1 MSNFNDNIIDT
12 INSQILHGNRT
23 LNLISQ
29 SYSLIN
35 SQQQNLYLLTRML
48 QSNMN
53 SINNDS
59 INNAGINNAGIN
71 NAGINNDSINN
82 DSINNASI
90 NNAGINNASNSNYN
104 NDTSIS
110 NPFSII
116 INDISIS
123 DISSSNLELNSLLYS
138 SLMNLLLSD
147 SSLNITNDTTS
158 NVVDI
163 SSTTILKKFSDI
175 ENPTHTCCSITLEQF
190 YQDDEVL
197 EIINCKHY
205 FNCNALKTWLA
216 TNNVCPV
223 CRQPVE

>member
-1 MSNFNDNIIDT
+1 MANFNDNIIDT

-53 SINNDS
+53 STNNDS
-59 INNAGINNAGIN
+59 TNNNS
-71 NAGINNDSINN
+71 INNDSINN
-82 DSINNASI
+82 DSINNDSI
-90 NNAGINNASNSNYN
+90 NNDSINND

-123 DISSSNLELNSLLYS
+123 DISSSNLELNSLIYS

-147 SSLNITNDTTS
+147 SSLNITNDTSS

-163 SSTTILKKFSDI
+163 SSSTILKKFSDI

-205 FNCNALKTWLA
+205 FNCNALKTWLV

-223 CRQPVE
+223 CRQTVQ